1 MNLMI
6 VKKFFYKFY
15 SGKDI
20 KLKEIFMQVNSINKT
35 NFQAEII
42 PSKALSYALEHA
54 QEEAKI
60 GTKNGLKHAQ
70 TFYNNL
76 RTIEKDRRVDVFHVD
91 GDSANFHPYIQFG
104 KKLSLLRLYGFSPKD
119 LAYSIMEEVNKL
131 VEGRYL
137 RDQISDEAKNVDL
150 TKAFERWI

>member
-60 GTKNGLKHAQ
+60 
-70 TFYNNL
+70 
-76 RTIEKDRRVDVFHVD
+76 D
-91 GDSANFHPYIQFG
+91 PYIQFG